1 MRPTGTCSGRN
12 CGASLRGVPWAAE
25 LRAPRSERGSWRA
38 IPVARRRHRNA
49 AWCGIWS
56 FRWANIARSAAWRL
70 YVWTGEVDIGLLRRL
85 QVCAASPLPGLAHLG
100 ILLLR
105 SVDIP
110 IPQLA

>member
-1 MRPTGTCSGRN
+1 
-12 CGASLRGVPWAAE
+12 
-25 LRAPRSERGSWRA
+25 
-38 IPVARRRHRNA
+38 
-49 AWCGIWS
+49 
-56 FRWANIARSAAWRL
+56 
-70 YVWTGEVDIGLLRRL
+70 VWTGEVDIGLLRRL